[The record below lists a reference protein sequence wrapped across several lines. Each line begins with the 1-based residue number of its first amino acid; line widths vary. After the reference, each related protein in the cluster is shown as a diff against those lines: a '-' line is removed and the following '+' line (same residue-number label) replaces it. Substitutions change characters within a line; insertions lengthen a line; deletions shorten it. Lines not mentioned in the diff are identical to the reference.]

1 VVASGAPHLRLVAAT
16 RRVRRRA
23 AGIGSREQCG
33 REGVLAGSIQAKF
46 LAGSIQAKFL
56 VGSTVEALD
65 HSAAALAKLLDA
77 GQAPR

>member
-1 VVASGAPHLRLVAAT
+1 VFGDARPGSEAASSVAGK
-16 RRVRRRA
+16 
-23 AGIGSREQCG
+23 
-33 REGVLAGSIQAKF
+33 GV

-77 GQAPR
+77 GQATR

>member
-46 LAGSIQAKFL
+46 LAGS
-56 VGSTVEALD
+56 TVEALD